1 MKKRTF
7 VLAIL
12 LPMLMSAA
20 QAAPSPGSPPQVIK
34 ARFNQFQVGDKTIC
48 LDEFTYP
55 NNQKMKSFESGYVIA
70 KQKDVLT
77 YEIVSMYL
85 LGHDVTATV
94 KAVVESRLK
103 QKGMSTVFKQAYI
116 DVNGMDKPEQAAAKS
131 NLIQEFQ
138 KMVSTKQDDL
148 PYSAIVVN
156 DQGYVITT
164 VEKNGTNVSECFV
177 TPVKKAE
184 KG

>member
-1 MKKRTF
+1 MKKWTIA
-7 VLAIL
+7 LAVWLPL
-12 LPMLMSAA
+12 LMNGA
-20 QAAPSPGSPPQVIK
+20 QAAPTPGSSPQAIK
-34 ARFNQFQVGDKTIC
+34 ARFNQFNIGDKTIC

-55 NNQKMKSFESGYVIA
+55 NNQKMKSFENGYIIA

-85 LGHDVTATV
+85 LGNDVTATV

-103 QKGMSTVFKQAYI
+103 PKGMGTVFKQAYI
-116 DVNGMDKPEQAAAKS
+116 DVNGMDKPEQAAAKN

-138 KMVSTKQDDL
+138 KMVSAKQDDL
-148 PYSAIVVN
+148 PYSAVVIN

-184 KG
+184 KE

>member
-7 VLAIL
+7 VLALL
-12 LPMLMSAA
+12 LPLLMSAA
-20 QAAPSPGSPPQVIK
+20 QAAPSPGSPVQTIK
-34 ARFNQFQVGDKTIC
+34 ARFNQFKIGDKTLC

-55 NNQKMKSFESGYVIA
+55 NNQKMKSFETGYIIA
-70 KQKDVLT
+70 KQKDMLT

-85 LGHDVTATV
+85 LGNDVTATV

-103 QKGMSTVFKQAYI
+103 KNGMSTEFKQAYI
-116 DVNGMDKPEQAAAKS
+116 DVSGMDKPEQAAAKN

-138 KMVSTKQDDL
+138 KMVSAKQDDL
-148 PYSAIVVN
+148 PYGAIVVN

-184 KG
+184 KE

>member
-1 MKKRTF
+1 MKKRTIA
-7 VLAIL
+7 LALWLPL
-12 LPMLMSAA
+12 LISAA
-20 QAAPSPGSPPQVIK
+20 QAAPSPGSPVQTIK
-34 ARFNQFQVGDKTIC
+34 ARFNQFKIGDKTLC

-55 NNQKMKSFESGYVIA
+55 NNQKMKSFETGYVIA
-70 KQKDVLT
+70 KQKNMLT

-85 LGHDVTATV
+85 LGNDVTATV

-116 DVNGMDKPEQAAAKS
+116 DVSGMDKPEQAAAKE

-138 KMVSTKQDDL
+138 NMVSVKQDDL
-148 PYSAIVVN
+148 PYSAIVIN
-156 DQGYVITT
+156 EQGYIITT

-177 TPVKKAE
+177 TPAKKTE
-184 KG
+184 KE